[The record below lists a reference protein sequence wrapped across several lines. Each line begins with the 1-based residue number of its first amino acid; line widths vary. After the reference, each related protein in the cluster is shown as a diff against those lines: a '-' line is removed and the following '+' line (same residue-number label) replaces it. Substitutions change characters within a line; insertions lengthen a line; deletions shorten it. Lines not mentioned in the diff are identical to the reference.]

1 MSEPTSD
8 GVVFRTDANLRP
20 EGRSGALSRTLD
32 SYAAWSER
40 WARPWEFQALIKA
53 RAAAGDV
60 DLGEQFV
67 ARTRP
72 VVWADVLDPDAVRE
86 ARAMKARSEADLRR
100 RGLTERELK
109 RGRGGIRDVEFAVQ
123 LLQLVHTR
131 HDTEIRSPNTL
142 EALGAL
148 APGGYIERADARELA
163 AAYMFLRTA
172 EHRLQLRDQAPT
184 PTA

>member
-32 SYAAWSER
+32 SYAAWYER

-72 VVWADVLDPDAVRE
+72 VVWADVLDPDALRE
-86 ARAMKARSEADLRR
+86 ARAMKARSEADLPR

-109 RGRGGIRDVEFAVQ
+109 RGPAAIPPLESPTHPPP
-123 LLQLVHTR
+123 LVHPPPPP
-131 HDTEIRSPNTL
+131 H
-142 EALGAL
+142 
-148 APGGYIERADARELA
+148 
-163 AAYMFLRTA
+163 
-172 EHRLQLRDQAPT
+172 
-184 PTA
+184 

>member
-32 SYAAWSER
+32 SYAAWYER

-72 VVWADVLDPDAVRE
+72 AVWADVLDPDAVRE
-86 ARAMKARSEADLRR
+86 ARATKPRSEADLRR
-100 RGLTERELK
+100 RGPTRRDPN
-109 RGRGGIRDVEFAVQ
+109 RGRRASRDAEVAARP
-123 LLQLVHTR
+123 LPHVHPR
-131 HDTEIRSPNTL
+131 QEP
-142 EALGAL
+142 
-148 APGGYIERADARELA
+148 
-163 AAYMFLRTA
+163 
-172 EHRLQLRDQAPT
+172 
-184 PTA
+184 